1 MIAFDV
7 AVIEFEEPTTKF
19 SSRFLL
25 GSYHVVKEILG
36 PIKKM
41 FSQNLQCNINKI
53 IGFVV
58 DGISSKS
65 CDSEMFALVRCCIV
79 S

>member
-7 AVIEFEEPTTKF
+7 AVIKFEEPTTKF

-25 GSYHVVKEILG
+25 GSNHVVKEILG
-36 PIKKM
+36 TKKKM
-41 FSQNLQCNINKI
+41 YSQKLQCNSIKI

-58 DGISSKS
+58 DGISS
-65 CDSEMFALVRCCIV
+65 F
-79 S
+79 